1 MVSAIHRELLSAH
14 FSTDSLVNCGGPGT
28 LDKGQPGKH
37 MGFGQPPWICLATLL
52 MSQIGTDPGH
62 EFSGDPRI
70 QDSINSK
77 PTVLQHKP
85 LSLAVESM
93 AKDCSVME
101 DAGVLE
107 ENLDHRMSG
116 LISS

>member
-1 MVSAIHRELLSAH
+1 M
-14 FSTDSLVNCGGPGT
+14 
-28 LDKGQPGKH
+28 K
-37 MGFGQPPWICLATLL
+37 
-52 MSQIGTDPGH
+52 
-62 EFSGDPRI
+62 PRI

>member
-52 MSQIGTDPGH
+52 MSQIGTDFMGW
-62 EFSGDPRI
+62 FGSQG
-70 QDSINSK
+70 STGKN
-77 PTVLQHKP
+77 T
-85 LSLAVESM
+85 
-93 AKDCSVME
+93 
-101 DAGVLE
+101 G
-107 ENLDHRMSG
+107 
-116 LISS
+116 